1 MRSGFQGSR
10 REKRGLRPF
19 ALYHLEGQGERQD
32 VLSFLGNLAG
42 QGVSV
47 VSWIQDLFFAP

>member
-1 MRSGFQGSR
+1 MKNGFYGSG

-19 ALYHLEGQGERQD
+19 ALYYLEGQGERRD
-32 VLSFLGNLAG
+32 ILSFLGNLAG

-47 VSWIQDLFFAP
+47 VSWIQGLFFAL